1 VSAHGLDAFRPR
13 RHETFL
19 DRIAITPGAERMD
32 KARRAAGDIT
42 CRLTVTEISDTR
54 NVPIAW
60 RGEWVKR

>member
-1 VSAHGLDAFRPR
+1 VTPKER
-13 RHETFL
+13 REAAK
-19 DRIAITPGAERMD
+19 RGKERMD
-32 KARRAAGDIT
+32 EARRAAGDIT